1 MEKTITLYDLQHY
14 LHEINQIE
22 KRAPGKKQR
31 DNSPSNFTLQN
42 LLRYSSA
49 LNILKTR
56 TAGTIYQLAN

>member
-1 MEKTITLYDLQHY
+1 MEKTITLYDLHHY
-14 LHEINQIE
+14 LQEINQIE
-22 KRAPGKKQR
+22 KSAPGKRQG
-31 DNSPSNFTLQN
+31 DIGPGNLILQN